1 MEFSACHLLCLGW
14 NPGTWSLSLPSP
26 NNLTC
31 PPIPCPSWAHSQVNQ
46 MLEFAFID
54 VAGNLHYKVMSYRLT
69 HVEEAAWAS
78 LSFRLQA
85 AASSIKLDTQTCL

>member
-54 VAGNLHYKVMSYRLT
+54 VAGNLHYKVMSSPMWRKQHGLL
-69 HVEEAAWAS
+69 HPS
-78 LSFRLQA
+78 DCKLQPV
-85 AASSIKLDTQTCL
+85 Q